1 MAKPAARLAF
11 LQVALGLGAL
21 LVLGR
26 AFQIQVLQ
34 HKQWAT
40 RAEARDVR
48 TREIPPRR
56 GGIYDRDGTPLAATY
71 EAYHVKVALN
81 ELTDPD
87 ETRRLIQRTLGLGAE
102 QVSRQFRNRYPYFDG
117 PFDAT
122 QVQSLRGTRG
132 VHLEPL
138 LGREHP
144 MGSLARP
151 IIGRTDREAGRGT
164 EGVEAMLDSLLTGT
178 PGSERILVDGAGRYV
193 PIPDAVVV
201 PPRAGHDVLLTIDH
215 EVQGIAEGALSRA
228 VERFKARGGDIVILD
243 IETGEVI
250 ASASLRTSK
259 SGALIANAGALIE
272 PNEPG
277 STAKIFTAAAL
288 LVSDTDLTPV
298 SGEGGVWHMVVAPG
312 RTRTIVDT
320 HREDGELTLPQTI
333 QVSSNIAISKFAMRL
348 SGEQQFAMLRSF
360 GFGTAPG
367 TGFPVEASGLLRRP
381 AQSENLRYTMPSWA
395 QGYEFTASA
404 LQIAT
409 AYAAI
414 ANGGILLTPTL
425 VREVRT
431 WPEGEVVWRHR
442 PDTVRRVLDRG
453 TADELMGFLRMAIDE
468 GGTGRRAQLDRW
480 EVIGKTGTAKLAPGV
495 SEYRGAFAGIFPGQD
510 PRFVVYVMIDR
521 PGGAEYYGGLV
532 AAPIVRNLL
541 VQALA
546 LPDSP
551 LEPSRG
557 EPAVAALP
565 SRPSLAAQQPTEVRR
580 LAWPLPSDKAPAA
593 RQVTV
598 PELAGWR
605 MREAV
610 HQLHRTGLQVRLVG
624 NGLVI
629 RTDPSPGD
637 TVATGSTVTLVA
649 GSSR

>member
-1 MAKPAARLAF
+1 MAKPAARLTF
-11 LQVALGLGAL
+11 LQVALALGAVV
-21 LVLGR
+21 VLGR

-48 TREIPPRR
+48 TRELSPRR

-81 ELTDPD
+81 ELIDPAG
-87 ETRRLIQRTLGLGAE
+87 TRKLIQRSLGIPAE

-122 QVQSLRGTRG
+122 QVQPLRGVRG
-132 VHLEPL
+132 IHLEPL

-144 MGSLARP
+144 MGNLARA
-151 IIGRTDREAGRGT
+151 IVGRTDREAGRGI
-164 EGVEAMLDSLLTGT
+164 EGVEAMLDSLLAGT

-215 EVQGIAEGALSRA
+215 EVQGIAEGALARA
-228 VERFKARGGDIVILD
+228 VERFRARGGDIVILD
-243 IETGEVI
+243 IENGEVI
-250 ASASLRTSK
+250 ASASLRSTNG
-259 SGALIANAGALIE
+259 GALVANAGALIE

-288 LVSDTDLTPV
+288 LVNGTDLTPV
-298 SGEGGVWHMVVAPG
+298 SGEGGVWQMPVSSN

-348 SGEQQFAMLRSF
+348 TGEQQFTMLRSF

-414 ANGGILLTPTL
+414 ANGGTLLAPTL

-442 PDTVRRVLDRG
+442 ADTVRRVLDQA
-453 TADELMGFLRMAIDE
+453 TADELMGFLRLAIDE

-495 SEYRGAFAGIFPGQD
+495 PEYRGAFAGIFPGQD
-510 PRFVVYVMIDR
+510 PRFVIYVMIDR

-532 AAPIVRNLL
+532 AAPLVRNLL

-546 LPDSP
+546 LPNSP

-557 EPAVAALP
+557 E
-565 SRPSLAAQQPTEVRR
+565 SREAIRPVRPELAAPQPDEVRR
-580 LAWPLPSDKAPAA
+580 LSWPLGDDEAHAVT
-593 RQVTV
+593 QVTV

-605 MREAV
+605 TREAV
-610 HQLHRTGLQVRLVG
+610 HQLHRTGLKVRLVG
-624 NGLVI
+624 SGLVV
-629 RTDPSPGD
+629 RTDPLPGD
-637 TVATGSTVTLVA
+637 TVATGSTVTLIA
-649 GSSR
+649 GAGR